1 MFRDSHWHHT
11 IWWIYGP
18 WEQRCHLHQSMN
30 RMVFQFSFSILD
42 SVYSHRS
49 NKESSIEL
57 LQIVTDP
64 RRELLKTRFQHSIFG
79 SFSASRALKCSFS
92 DSETRTSTDVDMDS
106 KNDYEYP
113 DFDIPFTSQ
122 SRSTHDHI
130 LGNDILV
137 SLLENGNLVFWTVTT
152 SNGNLEETGRL
163 EPLIKV

>member
-1 MFRDSHWHHT
+1 
-11 IWWIYGP
+11 
-18 WEQRCHLHQSMN
+18 MN
-30 RMVFQFSFSILD
+30 RMVFQFSFGILD

-64 RRELLKTRFQHSIFG
+64 RRELLKSRFQHSIFG

-106 KNDYEYP
+106 NNDYEYP